1 MKKHLVIACVA
12 MGVAWTAGAE
22 TVRARYVRLTVTA
35 SRPAPAQPPFYGG
48 RSWQICDWTLL
59 RGGKELGW
67 PGAKV
72 LQPDRGLVKG
82 EGPAQCLD
90 GNPLTKFH
98 GAYGV
103 PLVVDL
109 GKDVEFDAY
118 TFTTGNDAPGRDP
131 YNWTL
136 DAGVPSGDRIVW
148 KRVGWERGFRAPDGR
163 RTVVTPAFKLDS
175 RPGNTCVS
183 IMPMGDSITWGA
195 WVNGGYRLPLYEML
209 TNAGYRVT
217 YEGTL
222 TANSEGM
229 EQPRHEGHSGCV
241 SVNEYGPKWYGIMDG
256 IEGRLARCGKPDVIL
271 VHIGTNDG
279 TIGGPEAIRTHSLKN
294 LGRLVD
300 KLAKL
305 EPQAEIV
312 VSTILDR
319 DYRRNGTDHCT
330 EVIRSWFNPRLPAF
344 VEEHRAKGQKVHYFD
359 MNPHVPLALQSDGV
373 HPSAEGYR
381 AMAKAWFTVVTN
393 LMPTAEV
400 KAAREWEIN
409 RAREQMRWFNPDA
422 AARSLAH
429 LKTQKG
435 FDAAP
440 LETAIKALAE
450 KEAAVRKAL
459 DAPRGYVRG
468 GSASDIN
475 AAPYMP
481 VEEAVRLVEN
491 YRKAMLANPI
501 LDFGELLCIRRNIAN
516 PGSAFG
522 GRQCGFLGLNAHN
535 HWDMNRTGYD
545 NDIVVVSNLR
555 DTPTFRSLYRPPD
568 TAVVRDL
575 DLDFDASRLLFTS
588 YRCTNNLFGVY
599 EIELNGEMVKS
610 PPAAA
615 LNELNGEM
623 VKSAAS
629 QPLNGEEQSNNLKG
643 GEAADLKGEA
653 RFNNLKAEGRFN
665 PTLVSPEDGHYDI
678 QWWDGCYLPNKDQ
691 IVLLGTGAYQFLPCE
706 DGNMAMCVLYR
717 IDRKTGEV
725 RQLTYEQDSDY
736 TPTVTH
742 DGRIMF
748 TRWEYSD
755 IPHFFSRIL
764 MTMNPDGVGQL
775 SLWGSGS
782 WVPTFFYKARCVPG
796 DPHLI
801 TMFGGGHHDRA
812 EVGRMFLVDPTLARA
827 YPFRYDP
834 PDRAWG
840 VVNNYLRI
848 PARNFPKEKTGLV
861 QEFPGWGKDVEGD
874 MADGYT
880 KNQFDRGKPYFSY
893 PYPLDARH
901 VLATVKTSPDAPM
914 RVCLVDVFDNIT
926 ILADNPK
933 GLLCEAMPFRP
944 RPRPPIIPDRSV
956 PGMKTC
962 SVHIA
967 DIYTGKGL
975 AGVPRGAVK
984 KLRVFSYHFNYHKT
998 GGHSTPG
1005 DRVESGWDIK
1015 RVLGTVDVESDGSCC
1030 FEMPA
1035 NTPISLQPLDADG
1048 AALQL
1053 MRSWVTGMPGERVSC
1068 TGCHE
1073 DNRSSVRTHVTIA
1086 DTKYHKG
1093 EIQKIK
1099 PVDGDGVRPWGFA
1112 AEMWPV
1118 VHKNCLSCH
1127 GDEKTAPLRA
1137 PDQGGA
1143 EKKGLRFVM
1152 KTAEDAYRMLHP
1164 YVRRPG
1170 PESEIPVLTPLDYH
1184 VSTSPLVQML
1194 RRGHHGVKLSQKEME
1209 TVYTWIDLNAPWK
1222 GKWAPPAFETDN
1234 FVVGCTNQ
1242 VERRKELATAY
1253 ANITD
1258 DPEAEYDRYLALVNK
1273 RLNGEMV
1280 KSRPSGAL
1288 NGLNG
1293 EMVKSAASQPL
1304 NGAEQSNNLK
1314 GGEAADLKPEGRFNN
1329 LKGEARL
1336 NHLTITGWPMSANVA
1351 SELQLGR
1358 IDQVAP
1364 ITTKTII
1371 LGEGQSMTFR
1381 LIPAGKFVMGRA
1393 DGRPD
1398 EKPACVVEIAKPF
1411 WLSET
1416 EVRNDQYAV
1425 FDPEHDSGWQDMF
1438 DKDHNAPGYPAC
1450 HRRMP
1455 VVRVNWNEAS
1465 AFCAWLSKKTGE
1477 KASLPTEAQ
1486 WEWAARAGT
1495 ATLFPWGGLDD
1506 DFSPYANFADADVRN
1521 MKLGWQGKAGAIR
1534 ARRPFRIDQNY
1545 PLHEERWKDDWF
1557 NLNYVGRADCNLWGL
1572 YDMHGNAAEWTRSDY
1587 APYPYVDGDGRNA
1600 GSPEKKKSVRGG
1612 SFASR
1617 PRDGTSSCRLGY
1629 WPWQKVYDV
1638 GFRVVL
1644 ESSDVHE

>member
-1 MKKHLVIACVA
+1 MNRTIGILIATTLAVA
-12 MGVAWTAGAE
+12 CTSEAE

-59 RGGKELGW
+59 RGGKALGW
-67 PGAKV
+67 NGAKV
-72 LQPDRGLVKG
+72 LGPDRGLVKG

-90 GNPLTKFH
+90 GNVLTKFH

-136 DAGVPSGDRIVW
+136 DAGVPSGGSITW
-148 KRVGWERGFRAPDGR
+148 KRVGWESGFLAPDGR
-163 RTVVTPAFKLDS
+163 RTVVTPAFKLDT

-217 YEGTL
+217 YEGTV
-222 TANSEGM
+222 TSNSKDM
-229 EQPRHEGHSGCV
+229 EQPRHEGHSGFV
-241 SVNEYGPKWYGIMDG
+241 AVNEYGPKWHGLL
-256 IEGRLARCGKPDVIL
+256 EGLEERLKRCGKPDIIL

-300 KLAKL
+300 KLAEL

-330 EVIRSWFNPRLPAF
+330 EMIRGWFNPRLPAF

-393 LMPTAEV
+393 LVPTAEV
-400 KAAREWEIN
+400 KAAREWSRD
-409 RAREQMRWFNPDA
+409 RAREQMRWFNPEA

-429 LKTQKG
+429 LKAQKG
-435 FDAAP
+435 FDAVP
-440 LETAIKALAE
+440 LEAAIKALAE
-450 KEAAVRKAL
+450 KEAAVRAAL

-468 GSASDIN
+468 GSARAAKMAAPHTAAPTMESRHLGGDIN

-491 YRKAMLANPI
+491 YRKAMLRNPI

-535 HWDMNRTGYD
+535 HWDMNRAGYD

-588 YRCTNNLFGVY
+588 YRGTNNLFGVY
-599 EIELNGEMVKS
+599 EIEVPSAELKCKDGRESN
-610 PPAAA
+610 A
-615 LNELNGEM
+615 LGTKHQAL
-623 VKSAAS
+623 ST
-629 QPLNGEEQSNNLKG
+629 
-643 GEAADLKGEA
+643 
-653 RFNNLKAEGRFN
+653 N

-691 IVLLGTGAYQFLPCE
+691 VVMLGTAAYQFLPCE

-742 DGRIMF
+742 DGRIMY

-812 EVGRMFLVDPTLARA
+812 EVGRMFLVNPTLARA

-834 PDRAWG
+834 PDRNWG
-840 VVNNYLRI
+840 VTNNYLRI
-848 PARNFPKEKTGLV
+848 PARTYPKEKTGLV
-861 QEFPGWGKDVEGD
+861 QEYPGWGKDVEGD

-901 VLATVKTSPDAPM
+901 VLATVKTSPNAPM

-1005 DRVESGWDIK
+1005 LDRVESSWDIK
-1015 RVLGTVDVESDGSCC
+1015 RVLGTVDVEADGSCC

-1093 EIQKIK
+1093 QIQKIK

-1143 EKKGLRFVM
+1143 EGKGLRLVM
-1152 KTAEDAYRMLHP
+1152 KSAEDAYRMLHP

-1194 RRGHHGVKLSQKEME
+1194 RRGHHGVKLTQKEME

-1222 GKWAPPAFETDN
+1222 GKWAPPAFETDS

-1258 DPEAEYDRYLALVNK
+1258 DPEAEYDRYLALVNE
-1273 RLNGEMV
+1273 RLGAGADTNGRARPLDAPHRRVEDAPPHHSSDQ
-1280 KSRPSGAL
+1280 KSLTLPGW
-1288 NGLNG
+1288 
-1293 EMVKSAASQPL
+1293 PL
-1304 NGAEQSNNLK
+1304 N
-1314 GGEAADLKPEGRFNN
+1314 
-1329 LKGEARL
+1329 
-1336 NHLTITGWPMSANVA
+1336 ANAA

-1381 LIPAGKFVMGRA
+1381 LIPAGKFVMGCA

-1398 EKPACVVEIAKPF
+1398 ERPASVVEIEKPF
-1411 WLSET
+1411 WISEM

-1438 DKDHNAPGYPAC
+1438 GKDHNAPGYPAC

-1455 VVRVNWNEAS
+1455 VVRVSWNEAA

-1495 ATLFPWGGLDD
+1495 DTLFPWGGLDD

-1521 MKLGWQGKAGAIR
+1521 MSLGWEGKAGAIR
-1534 ARRPFRIDQNY
+1534 IRRPFRIDRNY

-1587 APYPYVDGDGRNA
+1587 APYPYADGDGRNA
-1600 GSPEKKKSVRGG
+1600 GKSDTKKSVRGG

-1617 PRDGTSSCRLGY
+1617 PRDGTSACRLGY
-1629 WPWQKVYDV
+1629 WPWQKVFDV

-1644 ESSDVHE
+1644 EATDDEN

>member
-1 MKKHLVIACVA
+1 MMRKTLFALVVLIVVGGAE
-12 MGVAWTAGAE
+12 AE
-22 TVRARYVRLTVTA
+22 TVKARYVRLTVTA
-35 SRPAPAQPPFYGG
+35 SRPAPSQPPFYGG

-59 RGGKELGW
+59 RGGKALGW
-67 PGAKV
+67 DGAKV
-72 LQPDRGLVKG
+72 LGPDRGLVKG

-90 GNPLTKFH
+90 GNVLTKFH

-109 GKDVEFDAY
+109 GKEVEFDGY

-136 DAGVPSGDRIVW
+136 DAGVPSSGSITW
-148 KRVGWERGFRAPDGR
+148 KRVGWENGFLAPDGR
-163 RTVVTPAFKLDS
+163 RTVVKPAFKLDS

-217 YEGTL
+217 YEGTV
-222 TANSEGM
+222 TSNSQGM
-229 EQPRHEGHSGCV
+229 EQPRHEGHSGFV
-241 SVNEYGPKWYGIMDG
+241 AVNEYGPKWHGLL
-256 IEGRLARCGKPDVIL
+256 EGLEERLKRCGKPDIIL

-279 TIGGPEAIRTHSLKN
+279 TIGGPEAIRTNSLKN

-300 KLAKL
+300 KLVEL

-330 EVIRSWFNPRLPAF
+330 EVIRGWFNPRLPTF

-393 LMPTAEV
+393 LVPTVEV

-409 RAREQMRWFNPDA
+409 RAREQMRWFNPEA

-429 LKTQKG
+429 LKAQKG

-440 LETAIKALAE
+440 LEAAIKALAE
-450 KEAAVRKAL
+450 KETAVRAAL
-459 DAPRGYVRG
+459 DAPPGNIRSGRVAACCDRT
-468 GSASDIN
+468 
-475 AAPYMP
+475 APYMP
-481 VEEAVRLVEN
+481 VDEAIRLVEN
-491 YRKAMLANPI
+491 YRKAMLKNPI

-555 DTPTFRSLYRPPD
+555 GTPTFRSLYKPQD
-568 TAVVRDL
+568 TSVVRDL

-588 YRCTNNLFGVY
+588 YRGTNNLFGVY
-599 EIELNGEMVKS
+599 EVVLRDSSSVVRDTSEPRATSHEPRATNHE
-610 PPAAA
+610 PRA
-615 LNELNGEM
+615 
-623 VKSAAS
+623 
-629 QPLNGEEQSNNLKG
+629 
-643 GEAADLKGEA
+643 
-653 RFNNLKAEGRFN
+653 
-665 PTLVSPEDGHYDI
+665 TLVSPEDGHYDI

-742 DGRIMF
+742 DGRIMY

-901 VLATVKTSPDAPM
+901 VLATVKTSPNAPM

-933 GLLCEAMPFRP
+933 GLLCEAMPFRA

-956 PGMKTC
+956 PGKKTC

-967 DIYTGKGL
+967 DI
-975 AGVPRGAVK
+975 
-984 KLRVFSYHFNYHKT
+984 
-998 GGHSTPG
+998 
-1005 DRVESGWDIK
+1005 
-1015 RVLGTVDVESDGSCC
+1015 
-1030 FEMPA
+1030 
-1035 NTPISLQPLDADG
+1035 
-1048 AALQL
+1048 
-1053 MRSWVTGMPGERVSC
+1053 
-1068 TGCHE
+1068 
-1073 DNRSSVRTHVTIA
+1073 
-1086 DTKYHKG
+1086 
-1093 EIQKIK
+1093 
-1099 PVDGDGVRPWGFA
+1099 
-1112 AEMWPV
+1112 
-1118 VHKNCLSCH
+1118 
-1127 GDEKTAPLRA
+1127 
-1137 PDQGGA
+1137 
-1143 EKKGLRFVM
+1143 
-1152 KTAEDAYRMLHP
+1152 
-1164 YVRRPG
+1164 
-1170 PESEIPVLTPLDYH
+1170 
-1184 VSTSPLVQML
+1184 
-1194 RRGHHGVKLSQKEME
+1194 
-1209 TVYTWIDLNAPWK
+1209 
-1222 GKWAPPAFETDN
+1222 
-1234 FVVGCTNQ
+1234 
-1242 VERRKELATAY
+1242 
-1253 ANITD
+1253 
-1258 DPEAEYDRYLALVNK
+1258 
-1273 RLNGEMV
+1273 
-1280 KSRPSGAL
+1280 
-1288 NGLNG
+1288 
-1293 EMVKSAASQPL
+1293 
-1304 NGAEQSNNLK
+1304 
-1314 GGEAADLKPEGRFNN
+1314 
-1329 LKGEARL
+1329 
-1336 NHLTITGWPMSANVA
+1336 
-1351 SELQLGR
+1351 
-1358 IDQVAP
+1358 
-1364 ITTKTII
+1364 
-1371 LGEGQSMTFR
+1371 
-1381 LIPAGKFVMGRA
+1381 
-1393 DGRPD
+1393 
-1398 EKPACVVEIAKPF
+1398 
-1411 WLSET
+1411 
-1416 EVRNDQYAV
+1416 
-1425 FDPEHDSGWQDMF
+1425 
-1438 DKDHNAPGYPAC
+1438 
-1450 HRRMP
+1450 
-1455 VVRVNWNEAS
+1455 
-1465 AFCAWLSKKTGE
+1465 
-1477 KASLPTEAQ
+1477 
-1486 WEWAARAGT
+1486 
-1495 ATLFPWGGLDD
+1495 
-1506 DFSPYANFADADVRN
+1506 
-1521 MKLGWQGKAGAIR
+1521 
-1534 ARRPFRIDQNY
+1534 
-1545 PLHEERWKDDWF
+1545 
-1557 NLNYVGRADCNLWGL
+1557 
-1572 YDMHGNAAEWTRSDY
+1572 
-1587 APYPYVDGDGRNA
+1587 
-1600 GSPEKKKSVRGG
+1600 
-1612 SFASR
+1612 
-1617 PRDGTSSCRLGY
+1617 
-1629 WPWQKVYDV
+1629 
-1638 GFRVVL
+1638 
-1644 ESSDVHE
+1644 

>member
-1 MKKHLVIACVA
+1 MMRKTLFALAALILV
-12 MGVAWTAGAE
+12 GGAE
-22 TVRARYVRLTVTA
+22 AEIVKARYVRPTVTA

-59 RGGKELGW
+59 RGGKALGW
-67 PGAKV
+67 DGAKV
-72 LQPDRGLVKG
+72 LGPDRGLVKG

-109 GKDVEFDAY
+109 GKDVVFDAY

-136 DAGVPSGDRIVW
+136 DAGVPSGGSITW
-148 KRVGWERGFRAPDGR
+148 KRVGWENGFLAPDGR
-163 RTVVTPAFKLDS
+163 RTVVKPAFKLDT

-217 YEGTL
+217 YEGTV
-222 TANSEGM
+222 TSNSKDM
-229 EQPRHEGHSGCV
+229 EQPRHEGHSGFV
-241 SVNEYGPKWYGIMDG
+241 AVNEYGPKWHGLL
-256 IEGRLARCGKPDVIL
+256 EGLEERLKRCGKPDIIL

-300 KLAKL
+300 KLAEL

-330 EVIRSWFNPRLPAF
+330 EVIRGWFNPRLPAF

-359 MNPHVPLALQSDGV
+359 MNPHVPLTLQSDGV

-393 LMPTAEV
+393 LVPTAEV
-400 KAAREWEIN
+400 KAAREWSLD
-409 RAREQMRWFNPDA
+409 RAREQMRWFKPEA

-429 LKTQKG
+429 LKAQKG

-440 LETAIKALAE
+440 LEAAIKALAE

-481 VEEAVRLVEN
+481 VDEAIRLVEN
-491 YRKAMLANPI
+491 YRKAMLLNPI
-501 LDFGELLCIRRNIAN
+501 LGFGELLCIRRNIAN

-588 YRCTNNLFGVY
+588 YRGTNNLFGVY
-599 EIELNGEMVKS
+599 EIVVRDSCSVVRDTSEPHATSREPRATNHE
-610 PPAAA
+610 PRA
-615 LNELNGEM
+615 
-623 VKSAAS
+623 
-629 QPLNGEEQSNNLKG
+629 
-643 GEAADLKGEA
+643 
-653 RFNNLKAEGRFN
+653 
-665 PTLVSPEDGHYDI
+665 TLVSPEDGHYDI

-691 IVLLGTGAYQFLPCE
+691 VVMLGTGAYQFLPCE

-742 DGRIMF
+742 DGRIMY

-812 EVGRMFLVDPTLARA
+812 EVGRMFLVNPTLARA

-848 PARNFPKEKTGLV
+848 PARTYPKEKTGLV
-861 QEFPGWGKDVEGD
+861 QEYPGWGKDVEGD

-901 VLATVKTSPDAPM
+901 VLATVKTSPNAPM

-956 PGMKTC
+956 PGKKTC

-1005 DRVESGWDIK
+1005 LDRVESGWDIK
-1015 RVLGTVDVESDGSCC
+1015 RVLGTVDVEADGSCC

-1143 EKKGLRFVM
+1143 ENKGLRLVM
-1152 KTAEDAYRMLHP
+1152 KSAEDAYRMLHP

-1194 RRGHHGVKLSQKEME
+1194 RRGHHGVKLTQQEME

-1258 DPEAEYDRYLALVNK
+1258 DPEAEYDHYLALVNK

-1304 NGAEQSNNLK
+1304 NGAVHSNNLK
-1314 GGEAADLKPEGRFNN
+1314 GGEAADLKGEARFNN
-1329 LKGEARL
+1329 
-1336 NHLTITGWPMSANVA
+1336 LTITGWPMSANVA

-1455 VVRVNWNEAS
+1455 AVRVSWNEAS

-1557 NLNYVGRADCNLWGL
+1557 NINYVGRADCNLWGL
-1572 YDMHGNAAEWTRSDY
+1572 YDMHGNASEWTRSDY
-1587 APYPYVDGDGRNA
+1587 APYPYADNDGRNVGNA
-1600 GSPEKKKSVRGG
+1600 EKKKAVRGG

-1629 WPWQKVYDV
+1629 WPWQKVFDV
-1638 GFRVVL
+1638 GFRVAL
-1644 ESSDVHE
+1644 EASDVVY